1 MEKLRIGI
9 VGCGGIANGKHMP
22 SLKKLADKVEMVAFC
37 DIVPEKAE
45 QAVKDYGTPDAK
57 AYVDYHELLEDKSI
71 DVVHVCTP
79 NRSHAEITVAAL
91 EAGKHVMC
99 EKPMAKTAA
108 DARLMLDAAKRT
120 GKKLTIGY
128 QNRCYP
134 RCLLLKRACDEG
146 ELGEIYYAK
155 AHAVRR
161 RAVPNWGVFLNEYEQ
176 GGGPLIDI
184 GTHALDLTLWMM
196 NNYKPKSVMGQ
207 TFRKLCNQSD
217 TGNAWGDWDPKDF
230 TVEDSAF
237 GFIKME
243 NGATIVLESSW
254 ALNTLDVKEAQTTLC
269 GTKGGADMIDP
280 DGLRFNK
287 IKWGRPVVETP
298 DLRAGGVAFYEG
310 LGGGDPMVVD
320 MAQWINAVLED
331 KQPLLVLPEQALV
344 VSEILEAIYT
354 SAKTGK
360 AVYFD

>member
-1 MEKLRIGI
+1 
-9 VGCGGIANGKHMP
+9 
-22 SLKKLADKVEMVAFC
+22 
-37 DIVPEKAE
+37 
-45 QAVKDYGTPDAK
+45 
-57 AYVDYHELLEDKSI
+57 
-71 DVVHVCTP
+71 
-79 NRSHAEITVAAL
+79 
-91 EAGKHVMC
+91 
-99 EKPMAKTAA
+99 MAKTAA

-331 KQPLLVLPEQALV
+331 KQPLVL
-344 VSEILEAIYT
+344 SEILEAIYT